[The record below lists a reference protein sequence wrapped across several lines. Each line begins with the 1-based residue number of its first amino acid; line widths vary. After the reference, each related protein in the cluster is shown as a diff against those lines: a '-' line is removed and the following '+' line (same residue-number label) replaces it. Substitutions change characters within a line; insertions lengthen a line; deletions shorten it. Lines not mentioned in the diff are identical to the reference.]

1 MRKYERFVDKG
12 CNSLSS
18 MSARLSLLDGS
29 EFQDLGEMMSDP
41 SVDTGSLSATA
52 NIETT
57 LHPRRLGQSCLKNG
71 GVKDNRQLNDTMEKH
86 SRLSETLTVLMTERD
101 QLQTNYS
108 GLTVERDQLQTNY
121 SSLIAE
127 RDQLQTNYSH
137 IKEQRDQLQTNYSHI
152 KEQRDQ
158 LQSRLGYVVQKS
170 DGYVVQKSDG
180 YVVQKSDG
188 YVVQKSDGYVV
199 QKSDGY
205 VVQKSDGYVVQKSD
219 GYVVQKSDGYVVQKS
234 DGYVVQKS
242 DGYVVQK
249 SDGYV
254 VQKSDGYVVFLNGF
268 MKRNHFWIG
277 LSDRGTEG
285 TWKWVDGTALTKGYW
300 KRGEPNDAD
309 SAEDC
314 ATSEPETTPLNNWND
329 MPCGVNRHWVCE
341 RSVC

>member
-1 MRKYERFVDKG
+1 MRTYERFVDKG

-41 SVDTGSLSATA
+41 STDTGSLSATA

-57 LHPRRLGQSCLKNG
+57 LHHRRLGQGCPKNG
-71 GVKDNRQLNDTMEKH
+71 GEKGKRLYRLTTVCLGLLTVLLLTIITALCIHYNRQLNDTMEKH
-86 SRLSETLTVLMTERD
+86 SRLSETLTVLMAERD
-101 QLQTNYS
+101 QLQA
-108 GLTVERDQLQTNY
+108 NY

-127 RDQLQTNYSH
+127 R
-137 IKEQRDQLQTNYSHI
+137 EQLQTNYSHI

-158 LQSRLGYVVQKS
+158 LQSRLEPPCPEGWQEFQSRLYFFSKEKDTWSESRQYCKDRGGDLVTIKS
-170 DGYVVQKSDG
+170 TEKQ
-180 YVVQKSDG
+180 
-188 YVVQKSDGYVV
+188 
-199 QKSDGY
+199 
-205 VVQKSDGYVVQKSD
+205 
-219 GYVVQKSDGYVVQKS
+219 
-234 DGYVVQKS
+234 
-242 DGYVVQK
+242 
-249 SDGYV
+249 
-254 VQKSDGYVVFLNGF
+254 VFLNGF

>member
-121 SSLIAE
+121 SSLNRRETSYRPITATLKNRETSYRPITATLRTE
-127 RDQLQTNYSH
+127 RPATEQTGK
-137 IKEQRDQLQTNYSHI
+137 KETWS
-152 KEQRDQ
+152 E
-158 LQSRLGYVVQKS
+158 SRQYCK
-170 DGYVVQKSDG
+170 
-180 YVVQKSDG
+180 
-188 YVVQKSDGYVV
+188 
-199 QKSDGY
+199 
-205 VVQKSDGYVVQKSD
+205 
-219 GYVVQKSDGYVVQKS
+219 
-234 DGYVVQKS
+234 
-242 DGYVVQK
+242 
-249 SDGYV
+249 
-254 VQKSDGYVVFLNGF
+254 
-268 MKRNHFWIG
+268 
-277 LSDRGTEG
+277 DRGG
-285 TWKWVDGTALTKGYW
+285 DLL
-300 KRGEPNDAD
+300 
-309 SAEDC
+309 
-314 ATSEPETTPLNNWND
+314 PLRAQR
-329 MPCGVNRHWVCE
+329 NR
-341 RSVC
+341 